1 MTCNF
6 SEGIEIC
13 SFKTRKSP
21 VETQVNSALEHIN
34 VTLVT
39 ACESQIES
47 LLQVSLQLYIYF
59 GGAKVEKRQ
68 FSELQLIAI
77 STSILMIV
85 GNQVK
90 NTFVRRSS
98 GESLLEDFKRM
109 IKSSLVSVGIIA
121 TFIFSVL
128 MSSKAFFSFN
138 VWFMSFGQSVECP
151 NWCRMSNICYCFL
164 FSLQTSFTTWGTF
177 KVL

>member
-1 MTCNF
+1 MTF
-6 SEGIEIC
+6 SCFETEHLVSGQ
-13 SFKTRKSP
+13 
-21 VETQVNSALEHIN
+21 VETQVNSALGHIN

-68 FSELQLIAI
+68 FSELQLFAI
-77 STSILMIV
+77 NTSILMIV

-90 NTFVRRSS
+90 NTFVRRSP

-138 VWFMSFGQSVECP
+138 SCHLDVIPTRESSHIGRFYFLSSRIGLAAVVE
-151 NWCRMSNICYCFL
+151 RILY
-164 FSLQTSFTTWGTF
+164 
-177 KVL
+177 

>member
-1 MTCNF
+1 MTRNF
-6 SEGIEIC
+6 SQGFEIC
-13 SFKTRKSP
+13 SFKRRKSQ
-21 VETQVNSALEHIN
+21 VETQVNSALGHIN

-164 FSLQTSFTTWGTF
+164 FSLQTSFTTWGIF

>member
-1 MTCNF
+1 MTLNF
-6 SEGIEIC
+6 SEGYEIC
-13 SFKTRKSP
+13 SFKPRKSQ
-21 VETQVNSALEHIN
+21 VETQVNSALGHIN

-128 MSSKAFFSFN
+128 MSSKAFFSFKGDVSKFVSMPFKLLKN
-138 VWFMSFGQSVECP
+138 P
-151 NWCRMSNICYCFL
+151 CFDFAL
-164 FSLQTSFTTWGTF
+164 KTN
-177 KVL
+177 

>member
-1 MTCNF
+1 MTLNF
-6 SEGIEIC
+6 SEGFEIC
-13 SFKTRKSP
+13 SFKTRKTQ
-21 VETQVNSALEHIN
+21 VETQVNSALGHIN

-68 FSELQLIAI
+68 FSEFQLIAI

-128 MSSKAFFSFN
+128 MSSKAFTRLI
-138 VWFMSFGQSVECP
+138 VC
-151 NWCRMSNICYCFL
+151 
-164 FSLQTSFTTWGTF
+164 TSD
-177 KVL
+177 KVNYQ

>member
-1 MTCNF
+1 MKF
-6 SEGIEIC
+6 AVSKQE
-13 SFKTRKSP
+13 KLKLKLKS
-21 VETQVNSALEHIN
+21 TQHLGLGHIN

-68 FSELQLIAI
+68 FSELQLLAI

-128 MSSKAFFSFN
+128 MSSKAFTRLI
-138 VWFMSFGQSVECP
+138 VC
-151 NWCRMSNICYCFL
+151 
-164 FSLQTSFTTWGTF
+164 TSD
-177 KVL
+177 KVNYR

>member
-1 MTCNF
+1 MTLNF
-6 SEGIEIC
+6 SEGYEIC
-13 SFKTRKSP
+13 SFKPRKSQ
-21 VETQVNSALEHIN
+21 VETQVNSALGHIN

-68 FSELQLIAI
+68 FSELQLLAI

-138 VWFMSFGQSVECP
+138 VWFMSFGQSVECR
-151 NWCRMSNICYCFL
+151 NWCRLSNICYCYL
-164 FSLQTSFTTWGTF
+164 FSLQPSFTT
-177 KVL
+177 